1 MVTQQRT
8 STVPRYDPAGQ
19 YEVRSRDVEYRRDG
33 ADSWLARIY
42 EPQGAGPFPALLEI
56 HGGAWNNNDRT
67 QNASIDEA
75 LAASGLVVV
84 AIDFHLGTQAPHP
97 AAQQD
102 INYATR
108 WLKVRAADFNSS
120 SEAVGGLGLSSGGHQ
135 IMLSAMRPRDPSYAA
150 LPLDGAPEV
159 DAGLAYVMMGWAV
172 LDPHARYLYARER
185 GRQNLVA
192 SSERYFVDEAGMREA
207 NPQLI
212 LERSEP
218 VELPPALLLHGADD
232 DVLAPRTAERF
243 AEAYGRAGGVI
254 ELAEYP
260 RAGHGFAREPGPNAA
275 RALELMKSFVARQ
288 LVAVAAGW

>member
-42 EPQGAGPFPALLEI
+42 EPQGMGPFPALLEI

-108 WLKVRAADFNSS
+108 WLKVRAADFNAS

-150 LPLDGAPEV
+150 LPLEEAPDV
-159 DAGLAYVMMGWAV
+159 DAGLAYVMMGWPV
-172 LDPHARYLYARER
+172 LDPYARYLHARER

-192 SSERYFVDEAGMREA
+192 SSERYFLDEAGMQEA

-212 LERSEP
+212 LERGEP

-260 RAGHGFAREPGPNAA
+260 RAGHGFARESGPNAA

>member
-8 STVPRYDPAGQ
+8 SPVPRYDPAGQ

-42 EPQGAGPFPALLEI
+42 EPQGMGPFPALLEI

-75 LAASGLVVV
+75 P
-84 AIDFHLGTQAPHP
+84 D
-97 AAQQD
+97 
-102 INYATR
+102 
-108 WLKVRAADFNSS
+108 
-120 SEAVGGLGLSSGGHQ
+120 
-135 IMLSAMRPRDPSYAA
+135 
-150 LPLDGAPEV
+150 V

-212 LERSEP
+212 LERGEP

-232 DVLAPRTAERF
+232 DILAPRTAERF
-243 AEAYGRAGGVI
+243 VEAYGRAGGV
-254 ELAEYP
+254 
-260 RAGHGFAREPGPNAA
+260 
-275 RALELMKSFVARQ
+275 
-288 LVAVAAGW
+288 